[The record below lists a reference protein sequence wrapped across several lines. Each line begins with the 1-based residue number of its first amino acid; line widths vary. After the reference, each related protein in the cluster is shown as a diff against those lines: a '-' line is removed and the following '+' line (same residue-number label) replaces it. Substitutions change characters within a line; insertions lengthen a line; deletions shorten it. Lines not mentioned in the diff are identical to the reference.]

1 MKYVWLV
8 YLQILFVMGAN
19 RGRSW
24 VDNQI
29 LLCYNKLDKLD
40 VNYVKWF
47 SPAQEQHFDYL
58 GFSIGDFEVYEI
70 LHIR

>member
-1 MKYVWLV
+1 MKYVLLV

-29 LLCYNKLDKLD
+29 LLCYNKLDKLK
-40 VNYVKWF
+40 VNYIKY
-47 SPAQEQHFDYL
+47 HNFD
-58 GFSIGDFEVYEI
+58 EKE
-70 LHIR
+70 

>member
-1 MKYVWLV
+1 
-8 YLQILFVMGAN
+8 MGAN

-29 LLCYNKLDKLD
+29 LLCYNKLDKLN

-47 SPAQEQHFDYL
+47 STPQEQRSD
-58 GFSIGDFEVYEI
+58 SEEQNSKNT
-70 LHIR
+70 

>member
-8 YLQILFVMGAN
+8 YLQILFVMGSN

-29 LLCYNKLDKLD
+29 LFCYNKLDKLN
-40 VNYVKWF
+40 VPYVKWF
-47 SPAQEQHFDYL
+47 STPQEPQEQQ
-58 GFSIGDFEVYEI
+58 SENTK
-70 LHIR
+70 

>member
-19 RGRSW
+19 RARRSG

-29 LLCYNKLDKLD
+29 LLCYNKLDELN
-40 VNYVKWF
+40 VPYVKWF
-47 SPAQEQHFDYL
+47 STPQEPQEQQ
-58 GFSIGDFEVYEI
+58 SENTK
-70 LHIR
+70 

>member
-29 LLCYNKLDKLD
+29 LLCYNKLDKLNVD
-40 VNYVKWF
+40 YVKWF
-47 SPAQEQHFDYL
+47 SNLQEQH
-58 GFSIGDFEVYEI
+58 SE
-70 LHIR
+70 

>member
-8 YLQILFVMGAN
+8 YLQILFVIGAN

-24 VDNQI
+24 VDKHI
-29 LLCYNKLDKLD
+29 LLCYNNLDKLE

-47 SPAQEQHFDYL
+47 STPQEQHT
-58 GFSIGDFEVYEI
+58 E
-70 LHIR
+70 

>member
-1 MKYVWLV
+1 MKYVWLI

-29 LLCYNKLDKLD
+29 LLCYNKLDKLNVD
-40 VNYVKWF
+40 YVKWF
-47 SPAQEQHFDYL
+47 FNPQEQRSD
-58 GFSIGDFEVYEI
+58 SQEQNSKNT
-70 LHIR
+70 